1 MTPPLPGEVA
11 VAGLDPDVRNKQGGV
26 RPVLVISG
34 RLYNQLRIHHVIVVP
49 VTRTQRGLPFHV
61 PVGPEAGLRETSY
74 AMADSVRAIS
84 TRRLGKT
91 LGHAAAGTTRT
102 VREHVIAFLTGQR

>member
-1 MTPPLPGEVA
+1 MTPPVPGEVA
-11 VAGLDPDVRNKQGGV
+11 VADLDPVVRNEQGGV
-26 RPVLVISG
+26 RPVLIISDQ
-34 RLYNQLRIHHVIVVP
+34 LYNQLRIQHVIVVP
-49 VTRTQRGLPFHV
+49 ITRTRRGLPFHV
-61 PVGPEAGLRETSY
+61 AVGPDAGLRETSY

-91 LGHAAAGTTRT
+91 LGFAAPDTTRA